1 MAYKIVMM
9 HEHRLKDLTALAK
22 RVVSIT
28 KSYKITSHGSKQCLA
43 KLAQMNHSSKKI
55 TANIRSKIAT

>member
-1 MAYKIVMM
+1 M
-9 HEHRLKDLTALAK
+9 HEHKLKDLTAFAK